1 MPQTARASRAE
12 RLVRVI
18 EDIQHETCVE
28 RNEVISRQ
36 LLPEDYRDLLVEVD
50 ERDQDFQDFFHRD
63 LRYEYMESIL
73 GADQFTILLPS
84 AFRISMRKSIDH
96 KLLCWRD
103 DVIGNKGYSTESRT
117 AAANIDSIRDRKME
131 FDWNTT
137 LRGDCS
143 FKYAEDHH
151 THPSLIFKIAWSQPE
166 DKLEEWAMELLEE
179 GAGQIRT
186 VVGLDFFE
194 TFNIWDTIRDQIGNR
209 LDPKRGPFTA
219 SVWRAVFDRDGQLVF
234 DADDRPRVQKT
245 SYTFCDR
252 DGRASLT
259 EKLQLTLRDFVPARV
274 IKAQQWDK
282 VKDLDDAKL
291 ELDAPTM
298 LKYFDDALRNQKHE
312 DEDSEHKKARMRS
325 RGSPSS
331 VLDNDVTSELRVL
344 IVTRTRLLPVGIGDL
359 GEQLSEC
366 LKVNRRVS
374 PVFTKADGEDEDPEV
389 DIYFAAEW

>member
-1 MPQTARASRAE
+1 MKSPVNRLSRY
-12 RLVRVI
+12 
-18 EDIQHETCVE
+18 
-28 RNEVISRQ
+28 S
-36 LLPEDYRDLLVEVD
+36 
-50 ERDQDFQDFFHRD
+50 
-63 LRYEYMESIL
+63 RYEYMESIL

-312 DEDSEHKKARMRS
+312 DEDSEHKKARMR
-325 RGSPSS
+325 
-331 VLDNDVTSELRVL
+331 
-344 IVTRTRLLPVGIGDL
+344 
-359 GEQLSEC
+359 
-366 LKVNRRVS
+366 
-374 PVFTKADGEDEDPEV
+374 
-389 DIYFAAEW
+389 